1 MHLYFNRSAR
11 QLFDD
16 DGHGNTENISPQVL
30 AQMRA
35 SATKQPGLT
44 QQTRGLSQQGLSQS
58 GPTQQGLTQQTRG
71 LSQQGQSQ
79 QGLTQQSRGLQFHEP
94 RSDRS
99 DIQSLEVHSGN
110 QEQGTRQ
117 STSHNNSIRTPSS
130 FIMPTGHPSSGE
142 SFDRVIHLNS

>member
-16 DGHGNTENISPQVL
+16 DGHGNTEKISPQVL

-44 QQTRGLSQQGLSQS
+44 QQTRGLSQ
-58 GPTQQGLTQQTRG
+58 PGLTQQTRG

-79 QGLTQQSRGLQFHEP
+79 QGLTQQSHGLQFHEP

-117 STSHNNSIRTPSS
+117 NTSHNNSVRTPSS

-142 SFDRVIHLNS
+142 SFDRVILLNS